1 MQINIYF
8 NKKFW
13 DSYANYLNKEGG
25 KDEQGLVLLAKEPA
39 QLKLIGCTNLKTRF
53 QPHNWEKRRQI
64 CNNNIIFTL
73 PIRGA
78 NKKGEAQKTI
88 CHTYGKSKNL
98 FCCSKRKRN
107 KEFYREMIRS
117 NWK

>member
-8 NKKFW
+8 NKKFG

-53 QPHNWEKRRQI
+53 QPHN
-64 CNNNIIFTL
+64 
-73 PIRGA
+73 
-78 NKKGEAQKTI
+78 
-88 CHTYGKSKNL
+88 
-98 FCCSKRKRN
+98 
-107 KEFYREMIRS
+107 
-117 NWK
+117 